1 MNEEV
6 EAELTAT
13 DVRRAAMDLLARREH
28 GQYELSEKLVRRF
41 GPTSLISS
49 ALERLREEGLQS
61 DVRFAE
67 AYVHS
72 RAQRLYGP
80 TRIRMELRE
89 RHISEEAID
98 NALTEANVDWQ
109 ILLRELI
116 WRKFGRN
123 PPTDISE
130 RAKQQR
136 FLAYRGFNQFRGR
149 IDEDLDNLSI

>member
-1 MNEEV
+1 
-6 EAELTAT
+6 
-13 DVRRAAMDLLARREH
+13 
-28 GQYELSEKLVRRF
+28 
-41 GPTSLISS
+41 
-49 ALERLREEGLQS
+49 
-61 DVRFAE
+61 
-67 AYVHS
+67 VHS

-98 NALTEANVDWQ
+98 NALAEANVDWQ

-123 PPTDISE
+123 PPTDICE

-149 IDEDLDNLSI
+149 VDEDLEAL